1 MSKVWLITGS
11 ASGLGLD
18 IARAVL
24 DSGDRLVATARDP
37 KLLAGLVD
45 QYGDRVRATA
55 LDVADPVAARSAVQL
70 AVDAFGR
77 LDVLVNNAG
86 YAHMAPFEQLDAEDF
101 RAQIET
107 NLFGVINVTRA
118 ALPVMRRQRAGH
130 IIQVSSVGGRM
141 GTPGLSA
148 YQAAKWAVGGFTEVL
163 ALEVGHLGI
172 KVTAL
177 EPGGMQTNWANRAAT
192 DMPPLDPDYIDSVGV
207 IVQMLERYR
216 GSATGDPKKVAE
228 IVVRLAAHAS
238 PPAHL
243 LVGSDAVHFSGQV
256 EADREAS
263 GKLWRSVSLAT
274 DFAASGPIPEFPPAK
289 PGNPTQWML
298 ERYASAARQEG
309 GQSKSE

>member
-18 IARAVL
+18 IAQAVL
-24 DSGDRLVATARDP
+24 ASGDRLVATARNP
-37 KLLAGLVD
+37 KLLSGLAD
-45 QYGDRVRATA
+45 RYGDRVRAAA
-55 LDVADPVAARSAVQL
+55 LDVADAKAAQSAVQL

-86 YAHMAPFEQLDAEDF
+86 YAHMAPFEQLEAEDF

-118 ALPVMRRQRAGH
+118 ALPAMRRQRSGH
-130 IIQVSSVGGRM
+130 IIQISSVGGRT

-163 ALEVGHLGI
+163 AREVGHLGI
-172 KVTAL
+172 KVTAI

-192 DMPPLDPDYIDSVGV
+192 DVPPVDPDYVGSVGA
-207 IVQMLERYR
+207 IMQMLERYR
-216 GSATGDPKKVAE
+216 GNATGDPKKVAE
-228 IVVRLAAHAS
+228 VVVKLAAHAS

-243 LVGSDAVHFSGQV
+243 LLGSDAVHFAGLAD
-256 EADREAS
+256 ADREAG
-263 GKLWRSVSLAT
+263 GKLWRSVSVAT
-274 DFAASGPIPEFPPAK
+274 DFAAPGPIPEFPAAR
-289 PGNPTQWML
+289 PGNPTQWMFESFAAL
-298 ERYASAARQEG
+298 QARQE
-309 GQSKSE
+309 

>member
-1 MSKVWLITGS
+1 
-11 ASGLGLD
+11 
-18 IARAVL
+18 
-24 DSGDRLVATARDP
+24 
-37 KLLAGLVD
+37 LLAGLVD
-45 QYGDRVRATA
+45 RYGDRVRATA
-55 LDVADPVAARSAVQL
+55 LDVADPVAAQSAVQL

-118 ALPVMRRQRAGH
+118 ALPVMRLQRSGH

-192 DMPPLDPDYIDSVGV
+192 DMPPLDPDYVGSVGV
-207 IVQMLERYR
+207 IAQMLERYR

-228 IVVRLAAHAS
+228 VVVRLAAHAS

-243 LVGSDAVHFSGQV
+243 LVGSDAVYFAGQV

-298 ERYASAARQEG
+298 ERYASAARQE
-309 GQSKSE
+309 